1 MGLALQNKK
10 LTAIAIA
17 PFHSKAIALPT
28 LIKSDRSLVEYKNKE
43 RSPKNQPRK
52 SDRSL
57 VEYKNKGQSHSQE

>member
-43 RSPKNQPRK
+43 RSPSHPTENRIPIELKPQKAIAPNQ
-52 SDRSL
+52 L
-57 VEYKNKGQSHSQE
+57 